1 MELFNLDAIRADFPI
16 LSEKVYGKPLVYFD
30 NAATTQKPL
39 CVLNKIT
46 EVYTTQ
52 NANIH
57 RGVHYLSQKATM
69 AHENARQTVADF
81 LGARS
86 SKEIVFTRGTTESI
100 NLVATAF
107 TERFCESG
115 DEIVF
120 TQMEHHANIVPWQM
134 AAQRAGLILRVAP
147 INERGELILEE
158 LDKLLTA
165 KTKLLTLAHISNV
178 LGTINPVKEIIKM
191 AHKKGIRVLIDGAQ
205 AVAHSGVNVV
215 DLDADFYVFS
225 GHKIYGPTGIGV
237 LYGKSEL
244 LEELPPYQGGGEM
257 ILNVT
262 YENTTYNELPYKF
275 EAGTPD
281 YVGSVA
287 LATALD
293 YVTNI
298 GVERIASYENELL
311 KYATSKLME
320 IPDMRIVGT
329 AAHKCSVISFVIA
342 GIHPFDL
349 GTLLDKTGVAVRTG
363 NHCAQPLID
372 LLEVPG
378 TVRISF
384 AFYNTREEIDYF
396 IAQLKRC
403 IAILK

>member
-81 LGARS
+81 IGARS

-205 AVAHSGVNVV
+205 AVAHSGVNVA

-257 ILNVT
+257 IQNVT
-262 YENTTYNELPYKF
+262 YEKTTYNELPYKF

-311 KYATSKLME
+311 EYATSKLME
-320 IPDMRIVGT
+320 IPDMRIIGT

>member
-86 SKEIVFTRGTTESI
+86 AKEIVFTRGTTESI
-100 NLVATAF
+100 NLVATSF
-107 TERFCESG
+107 TERFCEAG

-134 AAQRAGLILRVAP
+134 AAQRAGLTLRVAP

-257 ILNVT
+257 IQNVT
-262 YENTTYNELPYKF
+262 YEKTT
-275 EAGTPD
+275 
-281 YVGSVA
+281 
-287 LATALD
+287 
-293 YVTNI
+293 
-298 GVERIASYENELL
+298 
-311 KYATSKLME
+311 
-320 IPDMRIVGT
+320 
-329 AAHKCSVISFVIA
+329 
-342 GIHPFDL
+342 
-349 GTLLDKTGVAVRTG
+349 
-363 NHCAQPLID
+363 
-372 LLEVPG
+372 
-378 TVRISF
+378 
-384 AFYNTREEIDYF
+384 
-396 IAQLKRC
+396 
-403 IAILK
+403 

>member
-46 EVYTTQ
+46 EVYNTQ

-69 AHENARQTVADF
+69 SHENARQTVDDF
-81 LGARS
+81 LRARS
-86 SKEIVFTRGTTESI
+86 AKEIVFTRGTTESI
-100 NLVATAF
+100 NLVATSF
-107 TERFCESG
+107 TERFCEAG

-134 AAQRAGLILRVAP
+134 AAQRAGLTLRVAP

-158 LDKLLTA
+158 LDKLLTP

-244 LEELPPYQGGGEM
+244 LEDLPPYQGGGEM
-257 ILNVT
+257 IQNVT
-262 YENTTYNELPYKF
+262 YEKTTYNELPYKF

-298 GVERIASYENELL
+298 GIERIASYENELL
-311 KYATSKLME
+311 EYATAKLLE
-320 IPDMRIVGT
+320 IPDMRIIGT

>member
-1 MELFNLDAIRADFPI
+1 
-16 LSEKVYGKPLVYFD
+16 
-30 NAATTQKPL
+30 
-39 CVLNKIT
+39 
-46 EVYTTQ
+46 
-52 NANIH
+52 
-57 RGVHYLSQKATM
+57 
-69 AHENARQTVADF
+69 
-81 LGARS
+81 
-86 SKEIVFTRGTTESI
+86 
-100 NLVATAF
+100 
-107 TERFCESG
+107 
-115 DEIVF
+115 
-120 TQMEHHANIVPWQM
+120 
-134 AAQRAGLILRVAP
+134 
-147 INERGELILEE
+147 
-158 LDKLLTA
+158 
-165 KTKLLTLAHISNV
+165 
-178 LGTINPVKEIIKM
+178 
-191 AHKKGIRVLIDGAQ
+191 
-205 AVAHSGVNVV
+205 
-215 DLDADFYVFS
+215 
-225 GHKIYGPTGIGV
+225 
-237 LYGKSEL
+237 
-244 LEELPPYQGGGEM
+244 M
-257 ILNVT
+257 IQNVT
-262 YENTTYNELPYKF
+262 YEKTTYNELPYKF

-298 GVERIASYENELL
+298 GIERIASYENELL
-311 KYATSKLME
+311 EYATSKLLE

-378 TVRISF
+378 TVRTSF